1 MAKITSNVITSGLR
15 GKLGEDLV
23 FKTIRGK
30 TFVSTPAR
38 PAAHR
43 TESSAQRNTRITF
56 RQASEW
62 AQHILLD
69 AEQKAYYRQRAK
81 VLKLPNAYTAALT
94 DYMRKATVSS
104 TRNGNTVTYKIA
116 KPGFTL
122 QQVSIDTG
130 EETNTPLYYNVAIRQ
145 RRDVWLVEYR
155 LADNLNYSFTLRVVD
170 RCNKTTLFKI
180 TTVD

>member
-1 MAKITSNVITSGLR
+1 MAKITSNIITSGLR

-23 FKTIRGK
+23 FKTIRGT

-43 TESSAQRNTRITF
+43 TESGAQRNTRITF

-104 TRNGNTVTYKIA
+104 TRNGNTVTHKIA

-122 QQVSIDTG
+122 QQVSIDMG
-130 EETNTPLYYNVAIRQ
+130 EETNTPLDNVAIRQ

-155 LADNLNYSFTLRVVD
+155 LADNLNYSFTLCVVD

-180 TTVD
+180 ATVD